1 MGTQRHWK
9 VNGELKYT
17 RIMRRMLIIEVRVR
31 EKDEACGVAGRA
43 HGGLGWKGERDCA
56 QRRDERRGRVND
68 PVAASLGA
76 LRFALSLGM
85 SRNAVLRHSR
95 GSMWAIE
102 SFAVLGT
109 GTTSSSSMLKSWMM
123 QESAQLGPRR
133 FERSLAW
140 SVSSGESRASV
151 ARVVGL
157 CAGSVMCSRRHAHSF
172 ILSSSCERSTRGR
185 GRIVERG
192 KQN

>member
-95 GSMWAIE
+95 GLDVGHRIIRRTWHRDHLELINA
-102 SFAVLGT
+102 
-109 GTTSSSSMLKSWMM
+109 
-123 QESAQLGPRR
+123 QELDD
-133 FERSLAW
+133 
-140 SVSSGESRASV
+140 
-151 ARVVGL
+151 ARVRAARTETIRAIASLECVERREQSFCRSCRGL
-157 CAGSVMCSRRHAHSF
+157 VRWIRHVLPTSCPFFHSF
-172 ILSSSCERSTRGR
+172 KL
-185 GRIVERG
+185 V
-192 KQN
+192 